1 MYASKSNSG
10 IVLIEML
17 MSIVVVSFI
26 MMLLMSLMTMIA
38 TSISKEHV
46 DSKTLQISGLI
57 IDDLVDS
64 IDVTTTSECI
74 IINQNKDTV
83 TYCIEG
89 EKMIR
94 RVNGKGYE
102 RVLNEVNIKLQNNGV
117 ITLVFTTGNT
127 STEIPLW
134 SNN

>member
-1 MYASKSNSG
+1 MCASKSNSG

-17 MSIVVVSFI
+17 MSIVVISFI
-26 MMLLMSLMTMIA
+26 MMLVMSLMTMIT

-57 IDDLVDS
+57 MDDLIDS

-102 RVLNEVNIKLQNNGV
+102 RVLNEVNVKLQNKGV
-117 ITLVFTTGNT
+117 ITLVFTTDNT
-127 STEIPLW
+127 KTDIPLW
-134 SNN
+134 STD